1 LHTLENLQLQELKE
15 EKALLEE
22 EVSRLHEFLTDL
34 NQRTEIL
41 SRENQSL
48 KKLLGEATNPGSE
61 HKSRDTIDLK
71 HKIDLLQEDL
81 QEVISQRD
89 KLLLSV
95 NDRRAEAEDL
105 QGEIRTLKN
114 LVRGLEAQIEQV
126 NSGENTLALRSK
138 KRLDELLAEVD
149 KWKMRCGQAD
159 IERSKIAADLEECR
173 AHVLDWQDKYIKT
186 EASLQEN
193 KKLIDILEEKCRH
206 EKEMQHNLRDQLE
219 AYDKQIKDVSRREG
233 VLEATEDR
241 YRSLIQELT
250 KSLENETRAS
260 NEKYSTLLESIKDKY
275 NNTVQERDE
284 QIVELKRK
292 LTQSQIKIDRLD
304 LDNTSLKDVQERF
317 AGLMAS
323 QEEKENTIFELNK
336 KVNEL
341 QVQND
346 ILGRRIREIELKNLN
361 NIQGTT
367 VKDES
372 YRKLEQELTKTK
384 QNFDNTKQEL
394 NKYTETVK
402 RKDRVIQQLEEEKR
416 DALRRTVE
424 LNTMSNQEYLRDL
437 QTKDGEILDERKKFR
452 EYKEETEKKLK
463 QHEDL
468 EEQLVSH
475 SKQAIRSFEQRLLS
489 LTEENE
495 NLKHK
500 YRTLESML
508 H

>member
-1 LHTLENLQLQELKE
+1 
-15 EKALLEE
+15 
-22 EVSRLHEFLTDL
+22 
-34 NQRTEIL
+34 
-41 SRENQSL
+41 
-48 KKLLGEATNPGSE
+48 
-61 HKSRDTIDLK
+61 
-71 HKIDLLQEDL
+71 
-81 QEVISQRD
+81 
-89 KLLLSV
+89 
-95 NDRRAEAEDL
+95 
-105 QGEIRTLKN
+105 
-114 LVRGLEAQIEQV
+114 
-126 NSGENTLALRSK
+126 
-138 KRLDELLAEVD
+138 
-149 KWKMRCGQAD
+149 
-159 IERSKIAADLEECR
+159 
-173 AHVLDWQDKYIKT
+173 
-186 EASLQEN
+186 
-193 KKLIDILEEKCRH
+193 
-206 EKEMQHNLRDQLE
+206 LE